1 MTAVE
6 LYNER
11 FRDLIGAS
19 FRNLGEEEASTSSS
33 KTESDVEKPI
43 RVADG
48 QVTGCES
55 VRESLSYPLT
65 HPPTNQNQ
73 TQVLVQSPDE
83 ILHVLQHA
91 KTQRKVS
98 ATKMNKESSRSHFIF
113 TLNVRTRKL
122 NEVTGEDEIKD
133 GRLYLVDLAGSES
146 IGKSGAKGMRA
157 TEAKKI
163 NKSNEALKRVIESLC
178 NGWSHIPYVVF
189 EREA

>member
-55 VRESLSYPLT
+55 VRSLSLSFPLT
-65 HPPTNQNQ
+65 HPQ
-73 TQVLVQSPDE
+73 TKTKNTGPRTITRRDSSRAATCQDATKSQRDENEQGEQS
-83 ILHVLQHA
+83 IALYLY
-91 KTQRKVS
+91 TQRENEKV
-98 ATKMNKESSRSHFIF
+98 
-113 TLNVRTRKL
+113 
-122 NEVTGEDEIKD
+122 
-133 GRLYLVDLAGSES
+133 
-146 IGKSGAKGMRA
+146 
-157 TEAKKI
+157 
-163 NKSNEALKRVIESLC
+163 
-178 NGWSHIPYVVF
+178 
-189 EREA
+189 ERGHG

>member
-1 MTAVE
+1 
-6 LYNER
+6 
-11 FRDLIGAS
+11 
-19 FRNLGEEEASTSSS
+19 
-33 KTESDVEKPI
+33 
-43 RVADG
+43 
-48 QVTGCES
+48 
-55 VRESLSYPLT
+55 
-65 HPPTNQNQ
+65 
-73 TQVLVQSPDE
+73 
-83 ILHVLQHA
+83 
-91 KTQRKVS
+91 
-98 ATKMNKESSRSHFIF
+98 MNKESSRSHFIF

-189 EREA
+189 ERGSARMSIISHFHVSITSQEYRSPVPQESHSKVNARIPARL

>member
-1 MTAVE
+1 MSHT
-6 LYNER
+6 
-11 FRDLIGAS
+11 
-19 FRNLGEEEASTSSS
+19 
-33 KTESDVEKPI
+33 
-43 RVADG
+43 
-48 QVTGCES
+48 
-55 VRESLSYPLT
+55 LT
-65 HPPTNQNQ
+65 HTH
-73 TQVLVQSPDE
+73 TKVLVQSPDE

-122 NEVTGEDEIKD
+122 NEITGEDEIKD

-178 NGWSHIPYVVF
+178 NGWSHIPYRDSKLTQLLRPALGGSAKTAIIGTFPTIYSNVRQKTLNKITIRYGVPLCK
-189 EREA
+189 

>member
-1 MTAVE
+1 ME

-55 VRESLSYPLT
+55 VRSLSLFST
-65 HPPTNQNQ
+65 HTSTNKSK